1 MRQPLVAGNWKMNG
15 SLETIST
22 LMAGL
27 KAELAGLSTVDVAVC
42 PAAIYLDRVAG
53 LVGNTSIS
61 LGAQTVSEY
70 ESGAYTGEISVSM
83 LKELGC
89 RYVILGHSERRALFA
104 EKDHQIAAK
113 YKAVK
118 LAGLTPIFCV
128 GETLQQREEGQAQSV
143 INSQMDAV
151 LESLGA
157 NWFEGAVVAY
167 EPVWAIG
174 TGKTATPEQAQEIH
188 NAIRNR
194 VAQKSKQVAERL
206 PIIYGGSVN
215 AENARSLFS
224 MVDIDGALVG
234 GASLKVDEFVAIC
247 RAAKC

>member
-1 MRQPLVAGNWKMNG
+1 MRQPLVVGNWKMNG
-15 SLETIST
+15 SFETISE

-27 KAELAGLSTVDVAVC
+27 KAGLAEVSTVNVAVC
-42 PAAIYLDRVAG
+42 PAVVFLDRVAS
-53 LVGNTSIS
+53 LIVDSSIS
-61 LGAQTVSEY
+61 LGAQTASEY
-70 ESGAYTGEISVSM
+70 DSGPYTGETSVAM
-83 LKELGC
+83 LKEFEC

-104 EKDHQIAAK
+104 EKDVQISAK

-118 LAGLTPIFCV
+118 AAGLTPILCV
-128 GETLQQREEGQAQSV
+128 GETLAQREDARAQEV
-143 INSQMDAV
+143 IFSQLDAV
-151 LESLGA
+151 LETLGVD
-157 NWFEGAVVAY
+157 WLEGAVVAY

-174 TGKTATPEQAQEIH
+174 SGKTATPEQAQEIH
-188 NAIRNR
+188 RAIRDR

-215 AENARSLFS
+215 AANAESLFS
-224 MVDIDGALVG
+224 MTDIDGALVG